1 MLDLIVSVK
10 YLMGNT
16 QRTSFLKNDFPILI
30 AEDNPVSRKLMEM
43 TLRQAGYEVVS
54 AKDGREALEVFKE
67 RFFPIILTDLEMPEM
82 DGLELCRAIRG
93 NPTEGYVYIFL
104 ITARDSQKDI
114 IVGLEAGAD
123 DYLTKPFNRSEL
135 IARLKTALRVL
146 ELEKSLKDAY
156 EKIRLLSITDKLTGC
171 YNRTYM
177 DEYLAK
183 EITRATRY
191 HRPVSLVMADIDHFK
206 RVNDTHGHQAGDL
219 ILKNFVLSIREGLRK
234 DVDWIARYGGE
245 EFLMVLPETGFESA
259 MSSAERLRR
268 IVSERLTSY
277 DEKEIRITA
286 SFGVAGFD
294 PSTKIKNIP
303 CEAIIDQADKA
314 LYQAKDEGRNRVR
327 GQPFT
332 A

>member
-1 MLDLIVSVK
+1 MKS
-10 YLMGNT
+10 
-16 QRTSFLKNDFPILI
+16 DFPILI

-43 TLRQAGYEVVS
+43 MLRQEGYEVVS
-54 AKDGREALEVFKE
+54 AKDGREALKVFKE
-67 RFFPIILTDLEMPEM
+67 RFFPIILTDWEMPEM
-82 DGLELCRAIRG
+82 DGLELCRAIRESLV
-93 NPTEGYVYIFL
+93 EGYVYIFL

-123 DYLTKPFNRSEL
+123 DYLTKPFNHSEL

-177 DEYLAK
+177 DEYLVK

-206 RVNDTHGHQAGDL
+206 QVNDTHGHQAGDL
-219 ILKNFVLSIREGLRK
+219 ILKNFVLSMREGMRK

-259 MSSAERLRR
+259 MLSAERLRR
-268 IVSERLTSY
+268 IVSESVSSY

-286 SFGVAGFD
+286 SFGVVGFN
-294 PSTKIKNIP
+294 PSAKIRTIP
-303 CEAIIDQADKA
+303 CEAIINQADKA

>member
-1 MLDLIVSVK
+1 
-10 YLMGNT
+10 
-16 QRTSFLKNDFPILI
+16 
-30 AEDNPVSRKLMEM
+30 
-43 TLRQAGYEVVS
+43 
-54 AKDGREALEVFKE
+54 
-67 RFFPIILTDLEMPEM
+67 M
-82 DGLELCRAIRG
+82 DGLELCRAIRESLV
-93 NPTEGYVYIFL
+93 EGYVYIFL
-104 ITARDSQKDI
+104 ITARDLKNDI
-114 IVGLEAGAD
+114 IVGFEAGAD
-123 DYLTKPFNRSEL
+123 DYLTKPFDRSEL

-177 DEYLAK
+177 DEYLVK

-206 RVNDTHGHQAGDL
+206 QVNDTHGHQAGDL
-219 ILKNFVLSIREGLRK
+219 ILKNFVLSMREGMRK

-259 MSSAERLRR
+259 MLSAERLRR
-268 IVSERLTSY
+268 IVSESVSSY

-286 SFGVAGFD
+286 SFGVVGFN
-294 PSTKIKNIP
+294 PSAKIRTIP
-303 CEAIIDQADKA
+303 CEAIINQADKA

>member
-1 MLDLIVSVK
+1 M
-10 YLMGNT
+10 
-16 QRTSFLKNDFPILI
+16 KNDFPILI
-30 AEDNPVSRKLMEM
+30 AEDNPVSRKLMEV
-43 TLRQAGYEVVS
+43 TLRQSGYEVVS
-54 AKDGREALEVFKE
+54 AGDGREALALFKE

-82 DGLELCRAIRG
+82 DGLQLCRAIRG
-93 NPTEGYVYIFL
+93 NPAEGYVYIFL
-104 ITARDSQKDI
+104 ITARDSKKDI

-123 DYLTKPFNRSEL
+123 DYLTKPFDRSEL

-183 EITRATRY
+183 EITRAIRY
-191 HRPVSLVMADIDHFK
+191 HRPVSLVMADIDYFK
-206 RVNDTHGHQAGDL
+206 RVNDTYGHQAGDL
-219 ILKNFVLSIREGLRK
+219 ILKNFVLSMREGLRK

-245 EFLMVLPETGFESA
+245 EFLMVMPETNFKNA

-268 IVSERLTSY
+268 IVSERLTPY
-277 DEKEIRITA
+277 NEKEIRITA
-286 SFGVAGFD
+286 SFGVVGFD
-294 PSTKIKNIP
+294 PSAKIKSIP
-303 CEAIIDQADKA
+303 YEAIIDQADKA

-332 A
+332 ADGSYGFEP

>member
-1 MLDLIVSVK
+1 
-10 YLMGNT
+10 
-16 QRTSFLKNDFPILI
+16 
-30 AEDNPVSRKLMEM
+30 MEM

-93 NPTEGYVYIFL
+93 NPAEGYVYIFL
-104 ITARDSQKDI
+104 ITARDSKKDI

-123 DYLTKPFNRSEL
+123 DYLTKPFDRSEL

-156 EKIRLLSITDKLTGC
+156 EKIKILSITDKLTGC

-191 HRPVSLVMADIDHFK
+191 NRPVSLVMADIDHFK

-219 ILKNFVLSIREGLRK
+219 ILKDFVASIRKGLRK

-245 EFLMVLPETGFESA
+245 EFLMVLPETDFESA
-259 MSSAERLRR
+259 MLSAERLRR
-268 IVSERLTSY
+268 IVSENVSSY
-277 DEKEIRITA
+277 HGKEIRITA
-286 SFGVAGFD
+286 SFGVAGFM
-294 PSTKIKNIP
+294 PSERNKKTTH
-303 CEAIIDQADKA
+303 EGIIDQADKA
-314 LYQAKDEGRNRVR
+314 LYQAKNEGRNRVR
-327 GQPFT
+327 GKAILSEKYP
-332 A
+332 

>member
-1 MLDLIVSVK
+1 
-10 YLMGNT
+10 
-16 QRTSFLKNDFPILI
+16 LKNDFPILI

>member
-1 MLDLIVSVK
+1 
-10 YLMGNT
+10 
-16 QRTSFLKNDFPILI
+16 
-30 AEDNPVSRKLMEM
+30 
-43 TLRQAGYEVVS
+43 LRQEGYEVVS
-54 AKDGREALEVFKE
+54 AKDGREALKVFKE
-67 RFFPIILTDLEMPEM
+67 RFFPIILTDWEMPEM
-82 DGLELCRAIRG
+82 DGLELCRAIRESLV
-93 NPTEGYVYIFL
+93 EGYVYIFL
-104 ITARDSQKDI
+104 ITARDLKNDI
-114 IVGLEAGAD
+114 IVGFEAGAD
-123 DYLTKPFNRSEL
+123 DYLTKPFDRSEL

-177 DEYLAK
+177 DEYLVK

-206 RVNDTHGHQAGDL
+206 QVNDTHGHQAGDL
-219 ILKNFVLSIREGLRK
+219 ILKNFVLSMREGMRK

-259 MSSAERLRR
+259 MLSAERLRR
-268 IVSERLTSY
+268 IVSESVSSY

-286 SFGVAGFD
+286 SFGVVGFN
-294 PSTKIKNIP
+294 PSAKIRTIP
-303 CEAIIDQADKA
+303 CEAIINQADKA

>member
-1 MLDLIVSVK
+1 M
-10 YLMGNT
+10 
-16 QRTSFLKNDFPILI
+16 KNDFPILI